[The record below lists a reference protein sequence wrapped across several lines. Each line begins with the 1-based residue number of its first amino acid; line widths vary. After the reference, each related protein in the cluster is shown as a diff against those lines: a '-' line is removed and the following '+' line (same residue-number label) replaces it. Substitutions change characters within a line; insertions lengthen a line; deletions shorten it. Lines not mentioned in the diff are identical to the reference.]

1 LGTIIFDWK
10 SIVHSLKYSG
20 VFLTLGYN
28 TAIFNILFRV
38 FGKKNVINMDGIE
51 WKRQKWS
58 WFAKLWFWLNERM
71 GCWFGSHLIADHPR
85 IEDHLVSRVDR
96 NKITMIP
103 YGALMVAE
111 ADESILAEFKL
122 LPDEYVIVVAR
133 PEPENSILEVVK
145 GFSLKKRGKKLVI
158 LGDYEWTNLYHRE
171 VQCAASDEVVFL
183 GAIYDVIK
191 VSALRFFCRAYVH
204 GHQVGGTNPSLV
216 EALGA
221 GSAVIAHE
229 NQFNRWVAK
238 GGAVYFSNFIE
249 AGEAFDKIFKDER
262 LVTDLKIASRKNF
275 IENFQWSHILKQ
287 YEDLLVK
294 FVPKDGK

>member
-1 LGTIIFDWK
+1 
-10 SIVHSLKYSG
+10 
-20 VFLTLGYN
+20 
-28 TAIFNILFRV
+28 
-38 FGKKNVINMDGIE
+38 
-51 WKRQKWS
+51 
-58 WFAKLWFWLNERM
+58 
-71 GCWFGSHLIADHPR
+71 
-85 IEDHLVSRVDR
+85 
-96 NKITMIP
+96 
-103 YGALMVAE
+103 
-111 ADESILAEFKL
+111 
-122 LPDEYVIVVAR
+122 
-133 PEPENSILEVVK
+133 
-145 GFSLKKRGKKLVI
+145 
-158 LGDYEWTNLYHRE
+158 
-171 VQCAASDEVVFL
+171 
-183 GAIYDVIK
+183 
-191 VSALRFFCRAYVH
+191 VH